1 MGAWPIEPERLDG
14 YLEKALREAKR
25 TTSWIEPDEEHEA
38 AVKAFARGLI
48 ELPEFRADFEPF
60 VAEVAAAGERAA
72 LGQLLLKLTVP
83 GLPDIYN
90 GDELPLLSLVDPD
103 NRRPVD
109 WDARREALAALRRGE
124 DTDPK
129 LLLIVRALEL
139 RARRPEAF
147 SGAYAPV
154 DAGEDVV
161 RVRAR
166 RGRGAGRRAG
176 ALVPGH
182 HAPAARRPRGRVA
195 RRADRRAARA
205 VTAHAGHRAHLGARV
220 RAARARLTKPP
231 KIASAVAGWPGRCSA
246 SAARAVA
253 SSVPAPASQSP

>member
-1 MGAWPIEPERLDG
+1 MGGARARLARAAVADVRRAPTPSSATSSSRRCVGAWPIEPERLDG

-25 TTSWIEPDEEHEA
+25 TTSWIEPDEAHEA
-38 AVKAFARGLI
+38 AVKAFARGLLEHRDVPAPTSSRSQR
-48 ELPEFRADFEPF
+48 EL
-60 VAEVAAAGERAA
+60 AAAGERAA

-83 GLPDIYN
+83 GLPDIYQ

-124 DTDPK
+124 DADPK

-147 SGAYAPV
+147 AGAYAPV
-154 DAGEDVV
+154 EAGADVV

-176 ALVPGH
+176 AL
-182 HAPAARRPRGRVA
+182 A
-195 RRADRRAARA
+195 RRAPRSSSPTTSPAR
-205 VTAHAGHRAHLGARV
+205 GA
-220 RAARARLTKPP
+220 T
-231 KIASAVAGWPGRCSA
+231 C
-246 SAARAVA
+246 
-253 SSVPAPASQSP
+253 

>member
-1 MGAWPIEPERLDG
+1 M
-14 YLEKALREAKR
+14 KAY
-25 TTSWIEPDEEHEA
+25 
-38 AVKAFARGLI
+38 ARGLI
-48 ELPEFRADFEPF
+48 ELPEFRADFDPF
-60 VAEVAAAGERAA
+60 VAELAAAGERAA

-109 WDARREALAALRRGE
+109 WAARREALAALRRGE

-139 RARRPEAF
+139 RARRPDAF

-154 DAGEDVV
+154 EAGEDVV
-161 RVRAR
+161 AFARGEGEVLVVVPVRSPQ
-166 RGRGAGRRAG
+166 GVT
-176 ALVPGH
+176 LQL
-182 HAPAARRPRGRVA
+182 ARRPRGRVA
-195 RRADRRAARA
+195 RRADRRPARA

-231 KIASAVAGWPGRCSA
+231 KIASAVAAWPGRCSA